1 MDRIAVDATHRTSL
15 PRRRRL
21 GGVNGARALVETLA
35 AGGVTDCFANPG
47 TTEVDL
53 VHALDAVP
61 SVTAHLVLSE
71 AVATG
76 AADGFGRLARR
87 PATTLLHL
95 GPGYAN
101 GAANLHNAWRART
114 PIVNVV
120 GDHATWH
127 RPHDTGLA
135 SDVTALAG
143 VHSGWVAE
151 VVEPG
156 PDAAAALAA
165 ASAGAIATLIVP
177 ADRQRAEAV
186 PADPHPP
193 AAPGEVPAS
202 RVEAVAAVLGRP
214 EPVVL
219 LLGGDALSAE
229 GLAAADAVAS
239 ATGARLLHETL
250 PARIERGAG
259 HRHVARLPYA
269 PRAALGALG
278 EARVVLVGAHPPTT
292 FFGYRGVPSHLV
304 PTDRLVRGADPD
316 EDVEAFLG
324 ALVAAVGAGPA
335 PPGPPMPTPVAPT
348 SGTLDPATVGAAVAA
363 TQPDGAVVVNAAVTA
378 GGPWEAASA
387 ASPPHTMLTIVGG
400 SLGFG
405 LPAAVGAAVAAPDR
419 RVVALQ
425 ADGSALYSPQALWSM
440 AREGL
445 DVTVVALVNR
455 RYRIIEGELG
465 RVTDPGP
472 VADALTDIGGVDF
485 VGLARSFGVPGRRVV
500 DAADLVAALDEA
512 FAEPGPSLVEVP
524 LP

>member
-1 MDRIAVDATHRTSL
+1 M
-15 PRRRRL
+15 
-21 GGVNGARALVETLA
+21 NGARALVETLA

-53 VHALDAVP
+53 VHALDDVP
-61 SVTAHLVLSE
+61 AMAAHLVLSE

-76 AADGFGRLARR
+76 AADGFGRLTGR
-87 PATTLLHL
+87 PAATLLHL

-114 PIVNVV
+114 PIVNIV

-135 SDVTALAG
+135 SDVAALAG

-151 VVEPG
+151 VVAPG
-156 PDAAAALAA
+156 PDAAAALSA
-165 ASAGAIATLIVP
+165 ASGGAIATLIVP
-177 ADRQRAEAV
+177 ADVQRAEAA
-186 PADPHPP
+186 PADPLPP
-193 AAPGEVPAS
+193 VAPGEVPGS
-202 RVEAVAAVLGRP
+202 RVEAVAAVLART
-214 EPVVL
+214 EPIVL
-219 LLGGDALSAE
+219 LLGGGALSTD
-229 GLAAADAVAS
+229 GLAAAHAIAA

-259 HRHVARLPYA
+259 QPHVTRLPYA
-269 PRAALGALG
+269 PPAAAGAIG
-278 EARVVLVGAHPPTT
+278 QARVVLVGAHPPTS
-292 FFGYRGVPSHLV
+292 FFGYQGVPSHIV

-316 EDVEAFLG
+316 EDVDGFLG
-324 ALVAAVGAGPA
+324 ALAAAVGAHPA
-335 PPGPPMPTPVAPT
+335 PTGMAVPEPVAPT
-348 SGTLDPATVGAAVAA
+348 SGALDPATVGAAVAA
-363 TQPDGAVVVNAAVTA
+363 TQPEGAVVVNAAVTA

-419 RVVALQ
+419 PVVALQ
-425 ADGSALYSPQALWSM
+425 ADGSALYTPQALWSM

-455 RYRIIEGELG
+455 RYRIIAGELG
-465 RVTDPGP
+465 RVTEPGP
-472 VADALTDIGGVDF
+472 VADALTDIDGVDF
-485 VGLARSFGVPGRRVV
+485 VGLAESFGVPGRRVV
-500 DAADLVAALDEA
+500 DAADLVAALAEA
-512 FAEPGPSLVEVP
+512 FGTPGPHLVEVP